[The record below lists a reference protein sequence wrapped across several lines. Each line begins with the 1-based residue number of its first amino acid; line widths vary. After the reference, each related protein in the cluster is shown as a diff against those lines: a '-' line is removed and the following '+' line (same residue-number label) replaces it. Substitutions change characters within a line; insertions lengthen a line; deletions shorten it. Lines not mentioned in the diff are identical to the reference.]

1 MSANHDAPNPRKI
14 VDKGFLILIAATL
27 MAALMVALQSGTAH
41 MIGIALGALGFL
53 AVLLPKI
60 SAGVVIAA
68 VIPVLI
74 PREQIS
80 RWIGHESGL
89 RGVIFAAMAG
99 ALLPGGPSMA
109 YPLTA
114 SLLASGAD
122 IGTSLAFVTG
132 WSLFNLN
139 RTLIWELSFLP
150 PEFVTLRVLL
160 CLPMPVLLGLAAR
173 RMATRA

>member
-1 MSANHDAPNPRKI
+1 MSAIDHTPKQHKI
-14 VDKGFLILIAATL
+14 VDKGFLILLTATL
-27 MAALMVALQSGTAH
+27 LAAFLVALQSGTEH
-41 MIGIALGALGFL
+41 MFGIALGALGFL

-60 SAGVVIAA
+60 SAGLVIAA

-80 RWIGHESGL
+80 RWIGHESGV
-89 RGVIFAAMAG
+89 RGVIFATMAG

-122 IGTSLAFVTG
+122 IGASLAFVTG

-150 PEFVTLRVLL
+150 PEFVALRVLL

-173 RMATRA
+173 RLAARA